1 MIDAG
6 FGEGMNAANRRRLN
20 DMFPDKAVGVDG
32 EPTDHASAVDFAK
45 RDRHEFQRWAL
56 LRIGAVP
63 VGATATKPN
72 QVKKGA
78 DEGYDGWMRFQDG
91 KIEKIL
97 VQVKSGHV
105 QVGDIRDF
113 RDVITTKSAAM
124 GIFVT
129 LESPTREM
137 IESVKTTDPY
147 ISNLRIEY
155 PKIQIMTVDQLL
167 NRENPRL
174 PPIISP
180 FEEALITKRA
190 TTHSAGR
197 LM

>member
-1 MIDAG
+1 VNKRIWQV
-6 FGEGMNAANRRRLN
+6 LWI
-20 DMFPDKAVGVDG
+20 
-32 EPTDHASAVDFAK
+32 FAK

-63 VGATATKPN
+63 VGATATNPDK
-72 QVKKGA
+72 VKKGA

-91 KIEKIL
+91 RIEKIL

-105 QVGDIRDF
+105 KVGDIRDF

-124 GIFVT
+124 RIFVT
-129 LESPTREM
+129 LEPPSREM
-137 IESVKTTDPY
+137 IDSVKITDPY

-155 PKIQIMTVDQLL
+155 PKIQIITVDQLL
-167 NRENPRL
+167 NRETPRL
-174 PPIISP
+174 PPTISP

-190 TTHSAGR
+190 TNHSAGR